1 MTTPELLKQKIKSLK
16 QIWDNQTKRYIDIFL
31 IKN

>member
-16 QIWDNQTKRYIDIFL
+16 QIWDNQSKRYIDTYAD
-31 IKN
+31 KK